1 MSKSTT
7 KPVADETAKPTM
19 GESVRE
25 TVDSIVIAFVLA
37 FLFRTFEAEAFVIPT
52 GSMALTLMGDHKDV
66 VCSECEYPYRASAS
80 NESPNNPGEQV
91 AFNANPGAWRDAH
104 TVVSSVCPNCRYRM
118 KYDPKVTQ
126 EPAPPSF
133 KGDRI
138 LVTKY
143 SYEFADPQR
152 FDVAVFKNP
161 SQAKINYIKRIVGL
175 PREEVMVYRGDVY
188 VRYPEEEAFRMARKP
203 HDKAV
208 AMAQTVYDNDYI
220 VPQMHERGWP
230 QRWVSETTAATEPVW
245 KQSAD
250 LKSFRLEAAHAD
262 DAWIRYQH
270 YLPSST
276 DWATLEKQALDPQ
289 QRAALKPQLVS
300 DFCEYN
306 TERIRRG
313 SMETDIS
320 YLGLHWVGDIAVEAD
335 LEFVGDGGE
344 NGEAVLEIVEG
355 GRQYQCRI
363 HAKTGDAV
371 LSILGLD
378 GYAPTAKGAFSGK
391 GPHKVRFANVDDQL
405 LLWIGGS
412 PVTFEGGTNF
422 LSVGK
427 LDARDEN
434 DKPIVVGFNGETKFP
449 ALNNLIPTT
458 QDVASPIGIAGKN
471 ATLSVSHLKV
481 FRDVHYVAD
490 SSTARNEWIP
500 PETLTPVR
508 DYRTD
513 VFSRFATER
522 AKRNLGPAFAGRGS
536 WNEALLAAFMSDV
549 DVYPERF
556 TEASYVAFNMAEE
569 QFFVLGDNSPRSLDG
584 RLWDHRESFVK
595 RELLIGKALFV
606 YWPHA
611 LDKIPGTNIPFPF
624 FPNVGRMRMIR

>member
-1 MSKSTT
+1 MSKTAA
-7 KPVADETAKPTM
+7 KPAADETAKPTM
-19 GESVRE
+19 AESVRE

-52 GSMALTLMGDHKDV
+52 GSMALTLMGDHKDL
-66 VCSECEYPYRASAS
+66 VCSECQYPYRASAS

-91 AFNANPGAWRDAH
+91 AFFNAPGAWKDAH

-118 KYDPKVTQ
+118 KYDPDVTR
-126 EPAPPSF
+126 EPAPPSY

-143 SYEFADPQR
+143 SYEFADPSR
-152 FDVAVFKNP
+152 WDVAVFKNP
-161 SQAKINYIKRIVGL
+161 SQAKINYIKRVVGL
-175 PREEVMVYRGDVY
+175 PREEVMIYRGDVY
-188 VRYPEEEAFRMARKP
+188 VRTPEEEKFRIARKP

-220 VPQMHERGWP
+220 LPLMHERGWP
-230 QRWVSETTAATEPVW
+230 QRWVSEESAAAPVW
-245 KQSAD
+245 KQSED
-250 LKSFRLEAAHAD
+250 LKSFRLEAAQGD
-262 DAWIRYQH
+262 DAWLRYQH
-270 YLPSST
+270 FVPMT
-276 DWATLEKQALDPQ
+276 ADWATLESRALDPQ
-289 QRAALKPQLVS
+289 QKAALRPQLIS

-313 SMETDIS
+313 SMESDIS
-320 YLGLHWVGDIAVEAD
+320 YLGLHWVGDIAVECE
-335 LEFVGDGGE
+335 LEFLDGSS
-344 NGEAVLEIVEG
+344 GEAVIEIVEG
-355 GRQYQCRI
+355 GRQYHCRI
-363 HAKTGDAV
+363 DSTSGDATM
-371 LSILGLD
+371 SISGLD
-378 GYAPTAKGAFSGK
+378 GFAPTAKAAFSGK

-405 LLWIGGS
+405 LLWVDGK
-412 PVTFEGGTNF
+412 PVAFEGGTNF
-422 LSVGK
+422 LTVGQ
-427 LDARDEN
+427 LEARDEN
-434 DKPIVVGFNGETKFP
+434 DKPIVVGFDGETKFP
-449 ALNNLIPTT
+449 ALNNLIPTK

-471 ATLSVSHLKV
+471 AKLAVSHLKV

-513 VFSRFATER
+513 VFTKFAQER
-522 AKRNLGPAFAGRGS
+522 AKQSAGPAFAGRGS
-536 WNEALLAAFMSDV
+536 WNESLLAAFMSDV
-549 DVYPERF
+549 DIYPERF
-556 TEASYVAFNMAEE
+556 TEASYVAFNMDEE

-611 LDKIPGTNIPFPF
+611 LDKIPGTGIPFPF
-624 FPNVGRMRMIR
+624 FPNFQRMRMIR